1 LAPLKQKEVAKS
13 PKPAKGGLADW
24 VYRQLEERI
33 VTLQLRPGALL
44 SEAELGQQ
52 VGVSRTPVAAA
63 LQRLAREG
71 LVNILP
77 QRGVVVTEISLTD
90 QLRVLELRCEF
101 SRFLARMGA
110 RRAKLDQRARMRR
123 LAEGFEAAA
132 ERGDQ
137 GALLQVD
144 KEFHELFS
152 GCAQNSFASSLMDPL
167 DSLARRFW
175 FAHTTGSDDPEQ
187 SAKLHAEIAR
197 AIADGDEEGAAAA
210 SDALSGYLESFARQ
224 TLDT

>member
-1 LAPLKQKEVAKS
+1 MSSLASPKQEVAKP

-52 VGVSRTPVAAA
+52 LGVSRTPVAAA

-90 QLRVLELRCEF
+90 QLRVLEL
-101 SRFLARMGA
+101 
-110 RRAKLDQRARMRR
+110 
-123 LAEGFEAAA
+123 
-132 ERGDQ
+132 
-137 GALLQVD
+137 
-144 KEFHELFS
+144 
-152 GCAQNSFASSLMDPL
+152 
-167 DSLARRFW
+167 
-175 FAHTTGSDDPEQ
+175 
-187 SAKLHAEIAR
+187 
-197 AIADGDEEGAAAA
+197 
-210 SDALSGYLESFARQ
+210 
-224 TLDT
+224 